1 MIHGRLSEALG
12 AVLRNRVTR
21 LATVLIV
28 IVAVLNVVQAAS
40 SSAAAPTVV
49 SITFDNG
56 WSTQM
61 TAAADLQ
68 AHGMAGTFYVISGWL
83 GLSGF
88 LSLSDLQTLVAGGN
102 EIAGKTVENSDLPTL
117 PDAEAEREICQG
129 RDVLLAD
136 GFPVTDFA
144 YPFADLNATS
154 EALVQRRRGGQPE
167 LRGVEESRDHV
178 HDVERNPRPIAVASP
193 RRRTSKQRADL
204 CRASALR
211 SAQRHVLAALVE
223 PHAPGR

>member
-12 AVLRNRVTR
+12 AVIRNRVTR

-28 IVAVLNVVQAAS
+28 IVAVLNVVQAAPS
-40 SSAAAPTVV
+40 SPPPTRAP
-49 SITFDNG
+49 
-56 WSTQM
+56 
-61 TAAADLQ
+61 
-68 AHGMAGTFYVISGWL
+68 
-83 GLSGF
+83 
-88 LSLSDLQTLVAGGN
+88 
-102 EIAGKTVENSDLPTL
+102 
-117 PDAEAEREICQG
+117 
-129 RDVLLAD
+129 
-136 GFPVTDFA
+136 PVTDFA

-204 CRASALR
+204 CRANDLR